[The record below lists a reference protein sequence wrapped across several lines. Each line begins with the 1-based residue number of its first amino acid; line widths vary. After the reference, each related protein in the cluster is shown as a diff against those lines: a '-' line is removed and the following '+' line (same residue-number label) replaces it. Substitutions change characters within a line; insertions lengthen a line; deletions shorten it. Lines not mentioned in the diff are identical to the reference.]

1 MRTMSRKEEP
11 IILDEDVDLDTE
23 VVTVDGKRLTNADA
37 DALADEAARV
47 SRERSNA
54 NLIPGRKS
62 LSGDGTT
69 SPTVQTRVPQW
80 VKDELVAEAD
90 ELGYKT
96 ARSDGDG
103 KLVQKILTE
112 HAERRRDERA
122 AG

>member
-1 MRTMSRKEEP
+1 MSRKEDP
-11 IILDEDVDLDTE
+11 IIIDKDIDLDAE
-23 VVTVDGKRLTNADA
+23 VVTVDGQRLTNADA

-62 LSGDGTT
+62 LSGEGKH
-69 SPTVQTRVPQW
+69 SPTVQTRVAQW
-80 VKDELVAEAD
+80 VKDELIAEAA

-96 ARSDGDG
+96 DRSAGDG
-103 KLVQKILTE
+103 KLAQEILTK
-112 HAERRRDERA
+112 HAEARRA

>member
-1 MRTMSRKEEP
+1 MSRKEQP
-11 IILDEDVDLDTE
+11 VILDEDVDLDDE
-23 VVTVDGKRLTNADA
+23 VVTVDGQRLTNADA

-62 LSGDGTT
+62 LSGEGKH

-80 VKDELVAEAD
+80 VKDELVAEAA
-90 ELGYKT
+90 ELGY
-96 ARSDGDG
+96 ARGNSAGDG
-103 KLVQKILTE
+103 KLVQRILTE
-112 HAERRRDERA
+112 HVEARREQQ

>member
-1 MRTMSRKEEP
+1 MRIMSRKEQP
-11 IILDEDVDLDTE
+11 IILDGDVDLDDE
-23 VVTVDGKRLTNADA
+23 VVMVDGERLTNADA

-62 LSGDGTT
+62 LSGEGKH

-80 VKDELVAEAD
+80 VKDELVAEAA

-96 ARSDGDG
+96 PRSDGDG

-112 HAERRRDERA
+112 HAEARRA

>member
-1 MRTMSRKEEP
+1 MSRKEEP
-11 IILDEDVDLDTE
+11 MIIDEDVDLDDE

-62 LSGDGTT
+62 LSGEGQH

-80 VKDELVAEAD
+80 VKDELVAEAA
-90 ELGYKT
+90 ELGL
-96 ARSDGDG
+96 ARGNSAGDG
-103 KLVQKILTE
+103 KLVQRILTE
-112 HAERRRDERA
+112 YAERRRE

>member
-1 MRTMSRKEEP
+1 MSRKEVPE
-11 IILDEDVDLDTE
+11 IIDEDIDLDAE
-23 VVTVDGKRLTNADA
+23 VVTVDGQRLTNADA

-62 LSGDGTT
+62 LSGEGQH

-80 VKDELVAEAD
+80 VKDELVAEAA
-90 ELGYKT
+90 ELGL
-96 ARSDGDG
+96 ARGNSAGDG
-103 KLVQKILTE
+103 KLVQRILTE
-112 HAERRRDERA
+112 HAEARRDDRQ

>member
-1 MRTMSRKEEP
+1 MSRKEEP
-11 IILDEDVDLDTE
+11 IILDEDVDLDDE
-23 VVTVDGKRLTNADA
+23 VVTVDDERLTNA

-62 LSGDGTT
+62 LSGEGQH

-80 VKDELVAEAD
+80 VKDELVAEAA
-90 ELGYKT
+90 ELGL
-96 ARSDGDG
+96 ARGNSAGDG
-103 KLVQKILTE
+103 KLAQRILTA
-112 HAERRRDERA
+112 HAEARRDDRQ

>member
-1 MRTMSRKEEP
+1 MSSEREP
-11 IILDEDVDLDTE
+11 IIDDVDIDLDAE
-23 VVTVDGKRLTNADA
+23 QIHINGVRLTEE
-37 DALADEAARV
+37 LADEIADETARV

-80 VKDELVAEAD
+80 VKDELVAEAA

-112 HAERRRDERA
+112 HVERRRDERA

>member
-1 MRTMSRKEEP
+1 MSRKEEP
-11 IILDEDVDLDTE
+11 IIIDEDIDLDAE
-23 VVTVDGKRLTNADA
+23 VVMVNGERFTEADA
-37 DALADEAARV
+37 DALTDRLA

-62 LSGDGTT
+62 LSGEGQH

-80 VKDELVAEAD
+80 VKDELVAEAA

-96 ARSDGDG
+96 TRSDGDG

-112 HAERRRDERA
+112 HAEARRA